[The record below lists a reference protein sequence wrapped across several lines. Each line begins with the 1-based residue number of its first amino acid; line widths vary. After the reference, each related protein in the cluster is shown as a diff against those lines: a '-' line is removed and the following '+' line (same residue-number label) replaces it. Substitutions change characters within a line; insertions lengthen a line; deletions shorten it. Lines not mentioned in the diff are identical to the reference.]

1 MAICP
6 YFDQDKNFCD
16 VGEDYISPYDVV
28 AMSHYCASRYR
39 ECEKFPGLSERYP
52 EVLAQSGLTE
62 ITATSIDKPVWVE
75 ATVPCYATAV
85 DPKRVPLSIKFSNK
99 WPLSHRLYSVMSRL
113 PSPVLFQEQR
123 TLMQPEWPL
132 THSPYH
138 VTSRQPSNDS
148 MQEEKTAMQP
158 ETIRN
163 RGAQV
168 VAAGLG
174 INLALGILYAYSM
187 LKGEIAK
194 LFSGSGDPYAT
205 ACLAFAISMILGG
218 KMQDKVGPRMTAI
231 LGGLLVGAGFLV
243 CSQTSSYWGWVF
255 GFGVLAGLGIGFGYS
270 AATPP
275 ALKWF
280 SPAKTGL
287 IAGIVVSGFGIAP
300 VYLAPL
306 CQYLLGQYGLHSTMM
321 ILGIAFIT
329 IVCGMSLLLSN
340 PPVGFSP
347 AVKETPGN
355 SVKTASVA
363 DVAPAQMLKEGRF
376 YTLWLTFFVGAGAG
390 LMVIGSIAG
399 IAKQSMGELAF
410 IAVAVMAVGNAGG
423 RIIAGI
429 LSDKIGRA
437 TTLTLMLAFQ
447 AILMFA
453 AIPIVSGAGSGAL
466 LVTLLATF
474 IGFNYGSNLSLFPSF
489 AKDYWGAKNYGM
501 NYGILFSSWGVGA
514 FVLVKVSSALN
525 AKYGG
530 MESSFMVA
538 GVLLLVGAMMAMSL
552 RPQKAAVPATAP
564 VYITEEELV
573 LEEVRD

>member
-28 AMSHYCASRYR
+28 AMSHHCASRYR
-39 ECEKFPGLSERYP
+39 ECEKFPALSQRYP
-52 EVLAQSGLTE
+52 DVLAHLVQPAPAVVAPPQPAVSMARARQAHSAPVQS
-62 ITATSIDKPVWVE
+62 SV
-75 ATVPCYATAV
+75 
-85 DPKRVPLSIKFSNK
+85 RSPLFIKFSNR
-99 WPLSHRLYSVMSRL
+99 WPLPHRLNR
-113 PSPVLFQEQR
+113 VLS
-123 TLMQPEWPL
+123 LKSSYVL
-132 THSPYH
+132 K
-138 VTSRQPSNDS
+138 
-148 MQEEKTAMQP
+148 QEEKTEMQ
-158 ETIRN
+158 EKTQKN
-163 RGAQV
+163 RGLQV

-187 LKGEIAK
+187 LKGEISK
-194 LFSGSGDPYAT
+194 LFAGAGDPYAV
-205 ACLAFAISMILGG
+205 ACLAFALSMILGG
-218 KMQDKVGPRMTAI
+218 KMQDKMGPRLTAI

-255 GFGVLAGLGIGFGYS
+255 GFGALAGLGIGFGYS

-280 SPAKTGL
+280 SPTQTGL

-306 CQYLLGQYGLHSTMM
+306 SQYLLGQYGLHTTMM
-321 ILGIAFIT
+321 ILGVAFIVM
-329 IVCGMSLLLSN
+329 VCGMSLLLAN
-340 PPVGFSP
+340 PPAGFSP
-347 AVKETPGN
+347 AAAGN
-355 SVKTASVA
+355 KSDGKAASSASVV
-363 DVAPAQMLKEGRF
+363 DVAPAQMLKQGRF
-376 YTLWLTFFVGAGAG
+376 YTLWLTFFIGAGAG

-410 IAVAVMAVGNAGG
+410 IAVAVMAVGNAAG
-423 RIIAGI
+423 RIVAGI

-437 TTLTLMLAFQ
+437 TTLSLMLVFQ
-447 AILMFA
+447 AALMFA
-453 AIPIVSGAGSGAL
+453 AIPVVTGAGSGAL

-501 NYGILFSSWGVGA
+501 NYGILFSSWGIGA
-514 FVLVKVSSALN
+514 FVLVKVSALLN

-538 GVLLLVGAMMAMSL
+538 GILLLVGAMMATSL
-552 RPQKAAVPATAP
+552 RPQKVAVPATEPIFA
-564 VYITEEELV
+564 EEDELV
-573 LEEVRD
+573 LERVRD